1 VAAAV
6 GKQLLEANLELRQR
20 HNSLLSKYP
29 ATPSSV
35 TPSSIPFPG
44 TEPSWI
50 PELDASSPVIASK
63 TPTLSRAPS
72 HSRRISVTPQ
82 ALAALSEHNTELL
95 AQLTQIQ
102 DETSRANLD
111 GKRKLRQ
118 LEKEIAGL
126 RAELDFAQERNGELE
141 EQIENAEHVK
151 QMEDKRRER
160 EAKLKALRERAS
172 TATGE
177 GVKDYAP
184 AHPFSGSP
192 IAAVKTP
199 KRRIPTTQTE
209 GNSSDK
215 EETPLI
221 ARPTVL
227 DFDDG
232 LSSPDPRQAS
242 LGPVSAGE
250 FAVISQLLAKIEE
263 LETANR
269 EMVAASRER
278 DERLRKV
285 TEEANAI
292 RQAYENLEDEADD
305 EDEAAASMR
314 SMVFKRAAALRN
326 SSSSGS
332 LGRRLRR
339 ERGQS
344 APSLRGKGKE
354 KERLSIL
361 GTPKSGKTRRALS
374 RSLFEPP
381 STRDEGE
388 QADSESADDV
398 NKSRRR
404 PHSRSGSGDKTP
416 QLRFVAP
423 SVDDLSSEF
432 SIAEDGYQR
441 RFTKMPPSP
450 MMNKLRLA
458 SPRDALDLDLTCNKP
473 GLSPPSRMEGFAF
486 QTSSSPP
493 DSSSVPRSLQST
505 LSRRSLLFQGHTL
518 GSELGSEFGEGWG
531 ASAIKDELLFD
542 DDNLVDGDEEQTNP
556 DSNFSGSSSQAPFAI
571 EYSENPAVAAIRAAL
586 DPRNQGKLLQQDE
599 HILPLGSLAG
609 TPGETFFLLEHA
621 VQARPTVWKEP
632 NAERV
637 KLALLE
643 RTRGHRALPSS
654 ADVEAEATEE
664 KNEDPWEDKYE
675 ESGFEQ
681 SELEDAKG
689 RKERTYS
696 NSERP
701 TMEERNR
708 SWKRREAAR
717 ERLERTAARRLSLV
731 PGAGGTFDPNP
742 NKERQ
747 RALATIEEKDGDKT
761 LVKKREETKD
771 DATVVRGGGLTA
783 NLSKTIVELWILLQA
798 IVIIVVFV
806 YSMARKGPRAILD
819 AAEVRRPR

>member
-1 VAAAV
+1 MAAAV

-20 HNSLLSKYP
+20 HTSLISKYP
-29 ATPSSV
+29 APPSSV

-44 TEPSWI
+44 AEPSWI
-50 PELDASSPVIASK
+50 PELDAASPVTASR

-72 HSRRISVTPQ
+72 HSRRFSVTPQ
-82 ALAALSEHNTELL
+82 ALAALSEHNTDLL
-95 AQLTQIQ
+95 AQLTQIE

-118 LEKEIAGL
+118 LEKEITGL

-151 QMEDKRRER
+151 QMDDKKRER
-160 EAKLKALRERAS
+160 EAKLKALRARAS

-192 IAAVKTP
+192 IPAIKTP

-209 GNSSDK
+209 GGSSDK

-221 ARPTVL
+221 TSRAVL
-227 DFDDG
+227 DFEDG
-232 LSSPDPRQAS
+232 LSSPGPRPTS

-263 LETANR
+263 LEKANR
-269 EMVAASRER
+269 EMVAASRDR

-285 TEEANAI
+285 TEEANVI
-292 RQAYENLEDEADD
+292 RQAYENLEEDEADD
-305 EDEAAASMR
+305 EDEAAAAMR
-314 SMVFKRAAALRN
+314 SMVFKRAAALR
-326 SSSSGS
+326 SSGSSGS

-339 ERGQS
+339 DRGQS
-344 APSLRGKGKE
+344 TPSLRGKGKE
-354 KERLSIL
+354 QERLSIL

-388 QADSESADDV
+388 QADSEDADDV
-398 NKSRRR
+398 NTSRRR

-416 QLRFVAP
+416 QLRFVTT

-458 SPRDALDLDLTCNKP
+458 SPRDALDLDLTFNNS
-473 GLSPPSRMEGFAF
+473 GLSPLSMEGFTF
-486 QTSSSPP
+486 HTSSPP
-493 DSSSVPRSLQST
+493 PNSSSVPRSLQST
-505 LSRRSLLFQGHTL
+505 VSRRSLLLQGHTL
-518 GSELGSEFGEGWG
+518 GSELGSEFGEGWS

-542 DDNLVDGDEEQTNP
+542 DDSLVDGDEEQINP
-556 DSNFSGSSSQAPFAI
+556 DPNFSGSSSQAPLAI
-571 EYSENPAVAAIRAAL
+571 EFLENPAVSAIRAAL

-643 RTRGHRALPSS
+643 RSRGHRALPSS
-654 ADVEAEATEE
+654 ADVEAEGAEE
-664 KNEDPWEDKYE
+664 KNEDPWADKYE

-681 SELEDAKG
+681 SEVKDAKG
-689 RKERTYS
+689 NKDRSYS
-696 NSERP
+696 NVERP

-708 SWKRREAAR
+708 SWKRREAAKG
-717 ERLERTAARRLSLV
+717 RLERTAARRLSLI

-747 RALATIEEKDGDKT
+747 KALATIEELDGDKR
-761 LVKKREETKD
+761 LVKKRKDTKD
-771 DATVVRGGGLTA
+771 DAVMMRGEGVTA

-798 IVIIVVFV
+798 IVVIVVFV
-806 YSMARKGPRAILD
+806 YSMARRGPRAILD

>member
-1 VAAAV
+1 M

-20 HNSLLSKYP
+20 HNSLVSKYP

-50 PELDASSPVIASK
+50 PELDASSPVAASK

-72 HSRRISVTPQ
+72 HFRRISLSPQ

-95 AQLTQIQ
+95 SQLTQIQ

-141 EQIENAEHVK
+141 EQIENVEHEK
-151 QMEDKRRER
+151 HMQDRKRER
-160 EAKLKALRERAS
+160 EAKLKALRARAS

-192 IAAVKTP
+192 IKTP
-199 KRRIPTTQTE
+199 KRRALTTQAE
-209 GNSSDK
+209 GTSSDK

-221 ARPTVL
+221 APPTL
-227 DFDDG
+227 TFDDG

-242 LGPVSAGE
+242 LGPVSPGE
-250 FAVISQLLAKIEE
+250 FAIISQLLAKIEE

-269 EMVAASRER
+269 EMVAATRER

-285 TEEANAI
+285 TEEASVI

-314 SMVFKRAAALRN
+314 SMVFKRATALRN

-354 KERLSIL
+354 KEKLSML
-361 GTPKSGKTRRALS
+361 GTPKSGHTRRALS

-381 STRDEGE
+381 SPRDEGE

-398 NKSRRR
+398 GNFRRR
-404 PHSRSGSGDKTP
+404 PHSGSGSGDKTP
-416 QLRFVAP
+416 QLRFVVP
-423 SVDDLSSEF
+423 PIDDLSSEF
-432 SIAEDGYQR
+432 SITEDGYQR

-458 SPRDALDLDLTCNKP
+458 SPRDALDLELTSNKP
-473 GLSPPSRMEGFAF
+473 GLSPPSRMEGFTFHPA
-486 QTSSSPP
+486 SPP
-493 DSSSVPRSLQST
+493 PDRSSVPRSLQST
-505 LSRRSLLFQGHTL
+505 ISRRSLLLQGHTL

-531 ASAIKDELLFD
+531 ASAIKDELLLD
-542 DDNLVDGDEEQTNP
+542 YDNLVDGDEEQTNP
-556 DSNFSGSSSQAPFAI
+556 DSNFSGFGSQVPFTI
-571 EYSENPAVAAIRAAL
+571 EYPENPAVAAIRAAL

-621 VQARPTVWKEP
+621 VQARPTVWKAP

-637 KLALLE
+637 KLAVLE

-654 ADVEAEATEE
+654 ADVETEVAEE
-664 KNEDPWEDKYE
+664 KTEDPWADKYE

-681 SELEDAKG
+681 SEREDAKG
-689 RKERTYS
+689 RKERTS
-696 NSERP
+696 LNAERP

-717 ERLERTAARRLSLV
+717 DRLERTAARRLSLV
-731 PGAGGTFDPNP
+731 PGAGGIFDPNP
-742 NKERQ
+742 EKERQ
-747 RALATIEEKDGDKT
+747 KALATIEEQDGDKT
-761 LVKKREETKD
+761 LVRKREEAKED
-771 DATVVRGGGLTA
+771 VVMVRGGGLAA
-783 NLSKTIVELWILLQA
+783 NLSKTIIELWILLQA
-798 IVIIVVFV
+798 IVILVVFV
-806 YSMARKGPRAILD
+806 YSMARRGPRAILN

>member
-1 VAAAV
+1 MAAAV

-20 HNSLLSKYP
+20 HTSLISKYP

-35 TPSSIPFPG
+35 TPSNIPFPG

-50 PELDASSPVIASK
+50 PELDASSPVIASR
-63 TPTLSRAPS
+63 TPTVSRAPS
-72 HSRRISVTPQ
+72 HSRRFSVTPQ

-111 GKRKLRQ
+111 GKRTLRQ

-141 EQIENAEHVK
+141 EQIENAEHDK
-151 QMEDKRRER
+151 QMEDRRRER
-160 EAKLKALRERAS
+160 EAKLKALRARAS

-192 IAAVKTP
+192 IAALKTP
-199 KRRIPTTQTE
+199 KRRIPTNQTE
-209 GNSSDK
+209 GI

-221 ARPTVL
+221 VPQIAL

-232 LSSPDPRQAS
+232 LSSPDPRHAP
-242 LGPVSAGE
+242 LGPVSPGE

-269 EMVAASRER
+269 EIVAASRER
-278 DERLRKV
+278 DERMRKV
-285 TEEANAI
+285 TEEANVI

-305 EDEAAASMR
+305 EDEVAASVR

-344 APSLRGKGKE
+344 TPSPRGKGKE
-354 KERLSIL
+354 KERLSLL
-361 GTPKSGKTRRALS
+361 GTPKSGNARRALS
-374 RSLFEPP
+374 RSLFESP
-381 STRDEGE
+381 STRDDGE
-388 QADSESADDV
+388 QADSEFVDDV
-398 NKSRRR
+398 SKSRR

-416 QLRFVAP
+416 QLRFIVP
-423 SVDDLSSEF
+423 SADDLSSEL

-450 MMNKLRLA
+450 IMNKLRLA

-473 GLSPPSRMEGFAF
+473 GLSPLTRMEGFPFHA
-486 QTSSSPP
+486 SSPPP
-493 DSSSVPRSLQST
+493 DSSSIPRSLQST
-505 LSRRSLLFQGHTL
+505 ISRRSLLLQGHTL

-531 ASAIKDELLFD
+531 ASAIEDELLFD

-556 DSNFSGSSSQAPFAI
+556 DSNFSGSGSQAPFAI
-571 EYSENPAVAAIRAAL
+571 EFMENPAVAAIRAAL

-621 VQARPTVWKEP
+621 VQARPTVWKAP

-643 RTRGHRALPSS
+643 RTRGHRALPTS
-654 ADVEAEATEE
+654 ADVEAEVAEE
-664 KNEDPWEDKYE
+664 KNNDPWADKYE
-675 ESGFEQ
+675 ESGFDQ

-689 RKERTYS
+689 RKERTYP
-696 NSERP
+696 NAKRP
-701 TMEERNR
+701 TTEERNR
-708 SWKRREAAR
+708 SWKRREAAK

-731 PGAGGTFDPNP
+731 PGAGGTFDYNP
-742 NKERQ
+742 EKERQ
-747 RALATIEEKDGDKT
+747 KALATIEEQDRDKT
-761 LVKKREETKD
+761 LVKKREETKED
-771 DATVVRGGGLTA
+771 VVVVRGGGLAA

-798 IVIIVVFV
+798 VVIIFVFV
-806 YSMARKGPRAILD
+806 YSMARKGPRAILN

>member
-1 VAAAV
+1 MAATV
-6 GKQLLEANLELRQR
+6 GKKLLDANLELRQR
-20 HNSLLSKYP
+20 HNSLISKYP

-35 TPSSIPFPG
+35 TPSSVPFPG

-50 PELDASSPVIASK
+50 SELETASPVTASK

-72 HSRRISVTPQ
+72 HSRRFSVTPQ
-82 ALAALSEHNTELL
+82 ALAALSEHNSELL
-95 AQLTQIQ
+95 TQLTQIQ

-141 EQIENAEHVK
+141 EQIEHAEHEK

-160 EAKLKALRERAS
+160 EAKLKALRERAC

-184 AHPFSGSP
+184 AHPFGGSP
-192 IAAVKTP
+192 LKTP
-199 KRRIPTTQTE
+199 KRRIPSAQSE
-209 GNSSDK
+209 GISSDR
-215 EETPLI
+215 EETPRI
-221 ARPTVL
+221 GQPTVL
-227 DFDDG
+227 DFDEG
-232 LSSPDPRQAS
+232 LSSPDPRHAS

-250 FAVISQLLAKIEE
+250 FAVISQLLGKIEE
-263 LETANR
+263 LEQANR
-269 EMVAASRER
+269 EMVAATR
-278 DERLRKV
+278 DRDSRLRKV

-305 EDEAAASMR
+305 EDEAAASVR

-326 SSSSGS
+326 TSSSGS
-332 LGRRLRR
+332 LGRRFRR

-398 NKSRRR
+398 NKTRRR
-404 PHSRSGSGDKTP
+404 PHSGNGSGDKTP
-416 QLRFVAP
+416 QLRFVAL

-473 GLSPPSRMEGFAF
+473 GLSPSPRMEEFTF
-486 QTSSSPP
+486 RVSSPAP
-493 DSSSVPRSLQST
+493 ESSPVSRSLQST
-505 LSRRSLLFQGHTL
+505 VSRRSLPFQGHTL

-542 DDNLVDGDEEQTNP
+542 DDNLIDGYEDQTSPN
-556 DSNFSGSSSQAPFAI
+556 SNFSGSSPQAPFTI
-571 EYSENPAVAAIRAAL
+571 ENPENPAVAAIRAAL

-637 KLALLE
+637 KLALLG

-654 ADVEAEATEE
+654 AEVEAETPEG

-675 ESGFEQ
+675 ESGFEH

-689 RKERTYS
+689 RKERMYS

-701 TMEERNR
+701 VMEERNR
-708 SWKRREAAR
+708 SWKRREAAQA
-717 ERLERTAARRLSLV
+717 RLERTAARRLSLI
-731 PGAGGTFDPNP
+731 PGAGGTFDP
-742 NKERQ
+742 ERK
-747 RALATIEEKDGDKT
+747 RALAIIEEQDGDKT
-761 LVKKREETKD
+761 MVQNKKREETKGN
-771 DATVVRGGGLTA
+771 AVVVGGGGLAA
-783 NLSKTIVELWILLQA
+783 NLRRTIVELWILLQA
-798 IVIIVVFV
+798 VVIIFVFV
-806 YSMARKGPRAILD
+806 YSMARRGPRAILD
-819 AAEVRRPR
+819 AAEARRPR

>member
-1 VAAAV
+1 MAAAV

-35 TPSSIPFPG
+35 TPSTVPFPG

-50 PELDASSPVIASK
+50 PELEASSPIVPSK
-63 TPTLSRAPS
+63 TQTPALSRAPS
-72 HSRRISVTPQ
+72 HSRRVSVAPQ

-95 AQLTQIQ
+95 VQLTQIQ

-126 RAELDFAQERNGELE
+126 RAELDFAQQRNGELE
-141 EQIENAEHVK
+141 EQIGNTEHEK
-151 QMEDKRRER
+151 QMKDKRRER
-160 EAKLKALRERAS
+160 EAKLRALRERAS
-172 TATGE
+172 KATGE
-177 GVKDYAP
+177 GVQDYAP

-192 IAAVKTP
+192 TAAVKTP
-199 KRRIPTTQTE
+199 TKRIHTAQTADFP
-209 GNSSDK
+209 NDK
-215 EETPLI
+215 EDTSPVVK
-221 ARPTVL
+221 PVPL
-227 DFDDG
+227 DFDQG
-232 LSSPDPRQAS
+232 LSSPDPRPTS

-269 EMVAASRER
+269 EIVTASRDR

-285 TEEANAI
+285 TEEANVI
-292 RQAYENLEDEADD
+292 RKAYDNLEDEADD
-305 EDEAAASMR
+305 EEEAAASVR

-332 LGRRLRR
+332 LGRRFGR

-344 APSLRGKGKE
+344 APPLRGKGKE

-381 STRDEGE
+381 GIRDEGE
-388 QADSESADDV
+388 QADSESPDDV
-398 NKSRRR
+398 KKFRHRS
-404 PHSRSGSGDKTP
+404 HSRSGSGDRTP
-416 QLRFVAP
+416 QLRFITP
-423 SVDDLSSEF
+423 SMDDISASDF
-432 SIAEDGYQR
+432 SIAEDGYQK
-441 RFTKMPPSP
+441 RFTKIPPSP
-450 MMNKLRLA
+450 TMINKLRLA

-473 GLSPPSRMEGFAF
+473 GASPLPRMEGFAF
-486 QTSSSPP
+486 PATSSPP
-493 DSSSVPRSLQST
+493 DSYSVPRSLQST
-505 LSRRSLLFQGHTL
+505 LSRRSLLFRGHTL
-518 GSELGSEFGEGWG
+518 GSELGSEFGEGWD
-531 ASAIKDELLFD
+531 ANAIKEELLFD
-542 DDNLVDGDEEQTNP
+542 DDNIIDHDEEQTNQ
-556 DSNFSGSSSQAPFAI
+556 DSNFSSSGSQAPFMS
-571 EYSENPAVAAIRAAL
+571 EPSENAAVAAIRAAL

-637 KLALLE
+637 KLALLG

-654 ADVEAEATEE
+654 ADVEAEATEG
-664 KNEDPWEDKYE
+664 KNQDPWEDKYE

-681 SELEDAKG
+681 SELDDANG
-689 RKERTYS
+689 RKATTDS
-696 NSERP
+696 NAERP
-701 TMEERNR
+701 TVEQRNR

-717 ERLERTAARRLSLV
+717 ERLERTAARRLSLG
-731 PGAGGTFDPNP
+731 PGAGGTFDPTS
-742 NKERQ
+742 NKEWPNS
-747 RALATIEEKDGDKT
+747 LATIEEKDSDKK
-761 LVKKREETKD
+761 LVKKREESQ
-771 DATVVRGGGLTA
+771 RGGGLAT

-798 IVIIVVFV
+798 IVIIFVFV

-819 AAEVRRPR
+819 AAEGRRPR

>member
-1 VAAAV
+1 MAAAV

-20 HNSLLSKYP
+20 HNSLITKYP

-35 TPSSIPFPG
+35 TPSTVPFPG

-50 PELDASSPVIASK
+50 SELDAASPLTTSK

-72 HSRRISVTPQ
+72 HSRRFSVTPK

-95 AQLTQIQ
+95 SQLTQIQ

-141 EQIENAEHVK
+141 EQIGNAEHDK

-160 EAKLKALRERAS
+160 EAKLKALRARAS

-184 AHPFSGSP
+184 AHPFGGSP
-192 IAAVKTP
+192 IPAIKTP
-199 KRRIPTTQTE
+199 RRRIPTTQTE
-209 GNSSDK
+209 GISSDK
-215 EETPLI
+215 EEIPLF
-221 ARPTVL
+221 ASTAVL
-227 DFDDG
+227 DFEDG
-232 LSSPDPRQAS
+232 LSPPDPRRAS

-263 LETANR
+263 LEKANR
-269 EMVAASRER
+269 EMVAASQKR

-285 TEEANAI
+285 TEEANVI
-292 RQAYENLEDEADD
+292 RQAYENLEEDEADD
-305 EDEAAASMR
+305 EDEAAAAMR
-314 SMVFKRAAALRN
+314 SMVFKRAAALR
-326 SSSSGS
+326 SSSSLGS
-332 LGRRLRR
+332 PGRRPRR

-361 GTPKSGKTRRALS
+361 GTPKSGRTRRALS
-374 RSLFEPP
+374 RSLFESPG
-381 STRDEGE
+381 TRDEGE

-398 NKSRRR
+398 SRRR

-416 QLRFVAP
+416 QLRFVTT
-423 SVDDLSSEF
+423 SVDDFSSEF

-450 MMNKLRLA
+450 MMNKLRLP
-458 SPRDALDLDLTCNKP
+458 SPRDTLDLDLTFDKP
-473 GLSPPSRMEGFAF
+473 GLSPPPRMEGFTF
-486 QTSSSPP
+486 HTSSPP
-493 DSSSVPRSLQST
+493 PDSFSAPRSLQST
-505 LSRRSLLFQGHTL
+505 VSRRSLLLQGHSL

-531 ASAIKDELLFD
+531 TSAINDELLFD
-542 DDNLVDGDEEQTNP
+542 DDNLVDGDEEQINP
-556 DSNFSGSSSQAPFAI
+556 DSNLSGSSSQAPLAI
-571 EYSENPAVAAIRAAL
+571 EFFENPAVSAIRAAL

-654 ADVEAEATEE
+654 ADVEAEGADE
-664 KNEDPWEDKYE
+664 KNEDPWADKYE

-681 SELEDAKG
+681 SELKDAKG
-689 RKERTYS
+689 KKERS
-696 NSERP
+696 NSYAERP

-708 SWKRREAAR
+708 SWKRREAAK
-717 ERLERTAARRLSLV
+717 ERLERTAARRLSLI

-742 NKERQ
+742 NQERQ
-747 RALATIEEKDGDKT
+747 KALATIEELDRDKT
-761 LVKKREETKD
+761 LVKKRKETND
-771 DATVVRGGGLTA
+771 DAMMVRGGGLAT
-783 NLSKTIVELWILLQA
+783 NLSKTVVELWILLQA
-798 IVIIVVFV
+798 IVIIFVFV

>member
-1 VAAAV
+1 MAAAV

-20 HNSLLSKYP
+20 HTSLISKYP

-35 TPSSIPFPG
+35 TPSNIPFPG

-50 PELDASSPVIASK
+50 SELDASSPVIASK

-72 HSRRISVTPQ
+72 HSRRFSVTPQ

-111 GKRKLRQ
+111 GKRTLRQ

-141 EQIENAEHVK
+141 EQIENAEHDK
-151 QMEDKRRER
+151 QMEDRRRER
-160 EAKLKALRERAS
+160 EAKLKALRARAS

-192 IAAVKTP
+192 IAALKTP
-199 KRRIPTTQTE
+199 KRRIPTNQTE
-209 GNSSDK
+209 GI

-221 ARPTVL
+221 VL
-227 DFDDG
+227 PIAPDFDDG
-232 LSSPDPRQAS
+232 LSSPDPRHAS
-242 LGPVSAGE
+242 LGPVSPGE
-250 FAVISQLLAKIEE
+250 FAVISQLLAKIDE

-269 EMVAASRER
+269 EIVAASRER

-285 TEEANAI
+285 TEEANVI

-305 EDEAAASMR
+305 EDEAAASVR

-344 APSLRGKGKE
+344 TPSPRGKGKE
-354 KERLSIL
+354 KERLSLL
-361 GTPKSGKTRRALS
+361 GTPKSGNARRALS
-374 RSLFEPP
+374 RSLFESP

-388 QADSESADDV
+388 QADSEFVDDMS
-398 NKSRRR
+398 KYRRS
-404 PHSRSGSGDKTP
+404 HSRSGSGDKTP
-416 QLRFVAP
+416 QLRFIVP
-423 SVDDLSSEF
+423 SADDLSSEL

-450 MMNKLRLA
+450 IMNKLRLA

-473 GLSPPSRMEGFAF
+473 GLSPPSRMEAF
-486 QTSSSPP
+486 PFHASSPPP
-493 DSSSVPRSLQST
+493 DSSSIPRSLQST
-505 LSRRSLLFQGHTL
+505 ISRRSLLLQGHTL

-531 ASAIKDELLFD
+531 ASAIEDELLFE

-556 DSNFSGSSSQAPFAI
+556 DSNFSGSGSQAPLAI
-571 EYSENPAVAAIRAAL
+571 EFSENPAVAAIRAAL

-621 VQARPTVWKEP
+621 VQARPTVWKAP

-643 RTRGHRALPSS
+643 RTRGHRALPTS
-654 ADVEAEATEE
+654 ADVEAEVAEE
-664 KNEDPWEDKYE
+664 KNEDPWADKYE

-689 RKERTYS
+689 RKERTYP
-696 NSERP
+696 NAKRP
-701 TMEERNR
+701 TTEERNR
-708 SWKRREAAR
+708 SWKRREAAK

-731 PGAGGTFDPNP
+731 PGAGGTFDPSP
-742 NKERQ
+742 EKERQ
-747 RALATIEEKDGDKT
+747 KALATIEEQDRDNT
-761 LVKKREETKD
+761 LVKKREEAKED
-771 DATVVRGGGLTA
+771 VVMVRGGGLAA

-798 IVIIVVFV
+798 IVIIFVFV
-806 YSMARKGPRAILD
+806 YSMARKGPRAILN

>member
-1 VAAAV
+1 M

-20 HNSLLSKYP
+20 HTSLISKYP

-35 TPSSIPFPG
+35 TPSSVPFPG

-50 PELDASSPVIASK
+50 PELDASSPVTTSK

-72 HSRRISVTPQ
+72 HSRRFSVTPK
-82 ALAALSEHNTELL
+82 ALAALSDHNTELL
-95 AQLTQIQ
+95 AQLTQIE

-141 EQIENAEHVK
+141 EQIGNAEHEK

-160 EAKLKALRERAS
+160 DAKLKALRARAS

-177 GVKDYAP
+177 GVRDYAP
-184 AHPFSGSP
+184 AHPFSGGP
-192 IAAVKTP
+192 IPAIMTP
-199 KRRIPTTQTE
+199 KKRTPTAQTE
-209 GNSSDK
+209 GDI
-215 EETPLI
+215 EETPLL
-221 ARPTVL
+221 APAANL
-227 DFDDG
+227 DFEDG
-232 LSSPDPRQAS
+232 LSSPDPRRAS

-250 FAVISQLLAKIEE
+250 FAVISQLLGKIEE
-263 LETANR
+263 LEKANR
-269 EMVAASRER
+269 EMVAASQKR

-285 TEEANAI
+285 TEEANVI
-292 RQAYENLEDEADD
+292 RQVYENLEEDEADD

-344 APSLRGKGKE
+344 APSPRGKGKE

-361 GTPKSGKTRRALS
+361 GTPKSGRTRRALS

-381 STRDEGE
+381 GTRDEGE

-398 NKSRRR
+398 NTSRRR

-416 QLRFVAP
+416 QLRFVTT

-450 MMNKLRLA
+450 MMNKLRLP
-458 SPRDALDLDLTCNKP
+458 SPRDALDLDLTFDKP
-473 GLSPPSRMEGFAF
+473 GLSPPPRLDGFAF
-486 QTSSSPP
+486 HTSSPP
-493 DSSSVPRSLQST
+493 PDSFSAPRSLQST
-505 LSRRSLLFQGHTL
+505 VSRRSLLLQGHTL
-518 GSELGSEFGEGWG
+518 GSELGSEYGEGWG
-531 ASAIKDELLFD
+531 ASAINDERLFD
-542 DDNLVDGDEEQTNP
+542 DDNLVDGDEEQINP
-556 DSNFSGSSSQAPFAI
+556 DSNFSASGSQAPLAI
-571 EYSENPAVAAIRAAL
+571 EFFENPAVSAIRAAL
-586 DPRNQGKLLQQDE
+586 DPRNQGRLLQQDE

-654 ADVEAEATEE
+654 ADVEAEGAEE
-664 KNEDPWEDKYE
+664 KNEDPWADKYD

-681 SELEDAKG
+681 SDAKG
-689 RKERTYS
+689 KKERSYS
-696 NSERP
+696 YAARP

-708 SWKRREAAR
+708 SWKRREAAK
-717 ERLERTAARRLSLV
+717 ERLERTAARRLSLI
-731 PGAGGTFDPNP
+731 PGAGGTFDANP

-747 RALATIEEKDGDKT
+747 KALATIEELDRDKT
-761 LVKKREETKD
+761 LVKKRKETND
-771 DATVVRGGGLTA
+771 DAMMVREGGLAT

-798 IVIIVVFV
+798 VVIIFVFV